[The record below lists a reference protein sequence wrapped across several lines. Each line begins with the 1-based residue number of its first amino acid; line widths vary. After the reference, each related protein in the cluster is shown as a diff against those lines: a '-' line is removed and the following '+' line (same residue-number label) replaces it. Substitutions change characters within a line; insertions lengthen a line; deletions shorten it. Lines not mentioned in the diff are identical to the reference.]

1 MSPSISTK
9 SAPVPCKRPVENS
22 ILELK
27 QSSAIVARRWGG
39 FSHLTIKKVCCWL
52 SAGRDGPERERLT
65 VQKSSRELEE
75 LMTVT
80 ALMAEPVIAYDA
92 CGQMVFANLAAKTLF
107 GEFEMQNSM
116 DDCPETLG
124 IFDGEGE
131 RLLQPE
137 EVPLAQAVYQGKVV
151 QVNLIVRQER
161 A

>member
-1 MSPSISTK
+1 
-9 SAPVPCKRPVENS
+9 
-22 ILELK
+22 
-27 QSSAIVARRWGG
+27 
-39 FSHLTIKKVCCWL
+39 
-52 SAGRDGPERERLT
+52 LT

-75 LMTVT
+75 LMSVT
-80 ALMAEPVIAYDA
+80 ALMAEPVIACDA

-124 IFDGEGE
+124 IFDGQGE

-161 A
+161 AAAPVQATAFPVLDRQGRQIGAMMVCRSLGNFQELARTAHLA